1 MHYYQ
6 HHIGDFIKDTA
17 NLDDHQLATYL
28 RMLWAYY
35 TDEKPFA
42 NELEDLAFA
51 MRSDE
56 KTVRLLLRHFFNET
70 SDGWRHNRCDREIAE
85 YHSKSEKARKSA
97 NARWSNAPSM
107 RTHSERNADAKV
119 SDANQ
124 EPITKNHKEEPN
136 GSVGKADRLPAC
148 EYDAV
153 VSLYHE
159 VLPELPSVRVMNDSR
174 KRVMQSRWRWVL
186 TSKKSDGTRRA
197 ETAQEALEWLRQFFT
212 LARDNDFVMG
222 RGWRDPKHAAWQADL
237 EYLLSDRGLKQVVE
251 KTRGGE

>member
-1 MHYYQ
+1 MAKVEWL
-6 HHIGDFIKDTA
+6 IIEEESVALPRF
-17 NLDDHQLATYL
+17 DDHNGKSAK
-28 RMLWAYY
+28 RR
-35 TDEKPFA
+35 
-42 NELEDLAFA
+42 A
-51 MRSDE
+51 MEAER
-56 KTVRLLLRHFFNET
+56 K
-70 SDGWRHNRCDREIAE
+70 RE
-85 YHSKSEKARKSA
+85 SRKSG
-97 NARWSNAPSM
+97 SCPQDVTDPSASDADRM
-107 RTHSERNADAKV
+107 RTREEKRREESK
-119 SDANQ
+119 
-124 EPITKNHKEEPN
+124 EPN

-148 EYDAV
+148 DYDAV